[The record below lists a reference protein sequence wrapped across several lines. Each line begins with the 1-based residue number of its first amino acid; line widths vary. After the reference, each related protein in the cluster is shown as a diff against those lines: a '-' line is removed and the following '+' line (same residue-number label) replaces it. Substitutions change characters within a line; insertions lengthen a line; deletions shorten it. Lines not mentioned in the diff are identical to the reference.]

1 MPRSEVEIGEVSMAR
16 IIVRCKYT
24 GHYVFTA
31 IDTERC
37 SAVVGGCVSCPYCGT
52 EHVWTIEEARG
63 DDSQKKPAKLIV
75 RQAS

>member
-1 MPRSEVEIGEVSMAR
+1 MAR

-31 IDTERC
+31 IDTER
-37 SAVVGGCVSCPYCGT
+37 SPVIAGGCVSCPYCGT
-52 EHVWTIEEARG
+52 EHIWTAQESRV
-63 DDSQKKPAKLIV
+63 DYSQKKATKLIV

>member
-1 MPRSEVEIGEVSMAR
+1 MAR

-31 IDTERC
+31 IDTER
-37 SAVVGGCVSCPYCGT
+37 SPTIAGGCLSCPYCGT
-52 EHVWTIEEARG
+52 QHVWTAGEAHV
-63 DDSQKKPAKLIV
+63 DDLQETTTKLIV